1 MLHKGYN
8 VTISSVFAR
17 QVLDSRGR
25 PTVEAVV
32 TLSDGV
38 QGVVSAPSGASVGK
52 LEALELRDNDL
63 SCFHGYGVSRAVH
76 NVNSLICSALVGL
89 TPFDQDA
96 IDDCLISIDAT
107 GNKSKLGANAT
118 IAVSIACAKAAAN
131 SLGVPLYRYLGGVLA
146 RELPM
151 PLVNVV
157 NGGVHAD
164 NGLDFQE
171 FMIVP
176 VGADRFSSALKV
188 CAEVFFKLKEVLKK
202 RGLSTNTGDEGG
214 FAPEINSNEGVFEIL
229 LESIESAG
237 YKPYDDVALALDVA
251 SSTFYSE
258 GFYSFSGAVMSSAE
272 LVSYYQEIIEKY
284 PIVSIEDGMA
294 EDDIDGWQK
303 LTEKLGGKVQLVGDD
318 LFVTNPDLIEGYV
331 EKGLANAVLIK
342 PNQVGTLS
350 ETLKAV
356 RVSHRN
362 RYATIVSHR
371 SGETEDTSISHIAV
385 ALNSGQI
392 KTGSMSRSERI
403 AKYNELLRIEES
415 LGKGAVLH
423 KSL

>member
-1 MLHKGYN
+1 MHNKCA

-32 TLSDGV
+32 TLSDGS
-38 QGVVSAPSGASVGK
+38 QGMVSAPSGASVGK
-52 LEALELRDNDL
+52 LEALELRDKDPA
-63 SCFHGYGVSRAVH
+63 SFFGYGVARAVE
-76 NVNSLICSALVGL
+76 NVNSLVSSALIGE
-89 TPFDQDA
+89 TPFDQA
-96 IDDCLISIDAT
+96 TIDDCLISLDGT
-107 GNKSKLGANAT
+107 ENKSKLGANAT

-131 SLGVPLYRYLGGVLA
+131 SLGVPLYRYLGGVIA
-146 RELPM
+146 KELPI
-151 PLVNVV
+151 PLVNVI

-176 VGADRFSSALKV
+176 IGADKFSSAMKM
-188 CAEVFFKLKEVLKK
+188 CAEVFLKLKEVLRNK
-202 RGLSTNTGDEGG
+202 GFSTNTGDEGG
-214 FAPEINSNEGVFEIL
+214 FAPEIDNNEKVFEIL

-251 SSTFYSE
+251 SSTFYNGDS
-258 GFYSFSGAVMSSAE
+258 YSFSGSVMSSEE
-272 LVSYYQEIIEKY
+272 LVSYYEDIVDRY

-294 EDDIDGWQK
+294 EEDVQGWER
-303 LTEKLGGKVQLVGDD
+303 LTTRLGEKVQLVGDD
-318 LFVTNPDLIEGYV
+318 LFVTNPELIEKYIG
-331 EKGLANAVLIK
+331 KGLANAVLIK

-356 RVSHRN
+356 RISQKN
-362 RYATIVSHR
+362 DYATIVSHR
-371 SGETEDTSISHIAV
+371 SGETEDASIAHIAV

>member
-1 MLHKGYN
+1 MVQSSCA
-8 VTISSVFAR
+8 VTVSSVFAR

-32 TLSDGV
+32 TLSDGS

-52 LEALELRDNDL
+52 FEALELRDKDP
-63 SCFHGYGVSRAVH
+63 SSFFGYGVARAVE
-76 NVNSLICSALVGL
+76 NINSLISSSLIGE
-89 TPFDQDA
+89 TPFDQAA
-96 IDDCLISIDAT
+96 IDECLISLDGT
-107 GNKSKLGANAT
+107 ENKSKLGANAT

-131 SLGVPLYRYLGGVLA
+131 SLGIPLYRYLGGVVA
-146 RELPM
+146 QELPI

-176 VGADRFSSALKV
+176 VGADKFSSAMKI
-188 CAEVFFKLKEVLKK
+188 CAEVFLKLKEVLSNE
-202 RGLSTNTGDEGG
+202 GFSTNTGDEGG
-214 FAPEINSNEGVFEIL
+214 FAPEIDSNERVFEIL

-237 YKPYDDVALALDVA
+237 YRPYDDVALALDVA
-251 SSTFYSE
+251 SSTFYHEDS
-258 GFYSFSGAVMSSAE
+258 YRFSGSVMSSDE
-272 LVSYYQEIIEKY
+272 LVSYYEGLVDRY

-294 EDDIDGWQK
+294 EEDIEGWK
-303 LTEKLGGKVQLVGDD
+303 RLTAKLGDKVQLVGDD
-318 LFVTNPDLIEGYV
+318 LFVTNPDLIERYI

-342 PNQVGTLS
+342 PNQIGTLS
-350 ETLKAV
+350 ETLRAV
-356 RVSHRN
+356 RVSQRN
-362 RYATIVSHR
+362 DYATIVSHR
-371 SGETEDTSISHIAV
+371 SGETEDTSIAHIAV